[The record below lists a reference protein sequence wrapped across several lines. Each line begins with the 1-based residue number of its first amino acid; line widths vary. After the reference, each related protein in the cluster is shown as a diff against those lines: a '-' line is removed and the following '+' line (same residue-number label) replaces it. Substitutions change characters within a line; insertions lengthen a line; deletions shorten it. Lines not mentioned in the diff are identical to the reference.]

1 MANQITPE
9 ELERVQGLVTA
20 VRNAEGEFFRASVQA
35 HEMQQVC
42 TELLQGMRDAN
53 AALQAGMNALKETY
67 GDIVVNLQDGTYED
81 APAEEAAAETP
92 ELTVVQ

>member
-9 ELERVQGLVTA
+9 ELEKVQGLVTA

-35 HEMQQVC
+35 QEMQEVC
-42 TELLQGMRDAN
+42 AQLLQGMRDAN
-53 AALQAGMNALKETY
+53 AALQAGMNTLKESY

-81 APAEEAAAETP
+81 APAQEENATP
-92 ELTVVQ
+92 ELSVVK